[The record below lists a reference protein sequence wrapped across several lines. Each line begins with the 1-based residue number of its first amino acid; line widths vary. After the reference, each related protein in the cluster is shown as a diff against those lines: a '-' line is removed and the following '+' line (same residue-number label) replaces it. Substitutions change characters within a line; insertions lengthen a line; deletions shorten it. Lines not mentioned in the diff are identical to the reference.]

1 MKLTAIVK
9 GPEQEGGGTGV
20 RIKISSKRDSK
31 SLKSENTAR
40 QRDDLLDLSG
50 VGTCNTLE
58 QWCKSLN
65 PLQPSEMQCRVTPYQ
80 QFAMCKSGYLQYIS
94 NPAYYV
100 CPGYGTH

>member
-20 RIKISSKRDSK
+20 RIKISSKGDSK

-40 QRDDLLDLSG
+40 QKDDLLDLSG

-80 QFAMCKSGYLQYIS
+80 QFAFCKSG
-94 NPAYYV
+94 V
-100 CPGYGTH
+100 

>member
-20 RIKISSKRDSK
+20 RIKISSKGDSK
-31 SLKSENTAR
+31 SLESENTAR

-50 VGTCNTLE
+50 VGTRNTLE

-80 QFAMCKSGYLQYIS
+80 QFANQGYRILAIQIKS

-100 CPGYGTH
+100 CPG

>member
-20 RIKISSKRDSK
+20 RIKISSKGDSK

-40 QRDDLLDLSG
+40 QKDDLLDLSG

-65 PLQPSEMQCRVTPYQ
+65 PSSPVKCNAESHPINSLP
-80 QFAMCKSGYLQYIS
+80 FANQGYRIITIQIKS
-94 NPAYYV
+94 NPGFYV
-100 CPGYGTH
+100 CPG

>member
-20 RIKISSKRDSK
+20 RIKISSKLDSK